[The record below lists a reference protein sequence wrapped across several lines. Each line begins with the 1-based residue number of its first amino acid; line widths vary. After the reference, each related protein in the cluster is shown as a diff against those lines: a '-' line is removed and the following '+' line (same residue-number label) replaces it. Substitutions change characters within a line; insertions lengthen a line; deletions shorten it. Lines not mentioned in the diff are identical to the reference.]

1 LTGGAVTLR
10 MWVVGGRLVLAT
22 SKAEAEHAIGTLL
35 GELGPE
41 EQPAA
46 RNLLAALQG
55 ELAAAA

>member
-1 LTGGAVTLR
+1 

-22 SKAEAEHAIGTLL
+22 SESEAERALTTLL

-46 RNLLAALQG
+46 RALLDALHG
-55 ELAAAA
+55 GLAAAA

>member
-1 LTGGAVTLR
+1 

-22 SKAEAEHAIGTLL
+22 SQAEAERALGTLL

-41 EQPAA
+41 EQVAA
-46 RNLLAALQG
+46 RDLLDALRG